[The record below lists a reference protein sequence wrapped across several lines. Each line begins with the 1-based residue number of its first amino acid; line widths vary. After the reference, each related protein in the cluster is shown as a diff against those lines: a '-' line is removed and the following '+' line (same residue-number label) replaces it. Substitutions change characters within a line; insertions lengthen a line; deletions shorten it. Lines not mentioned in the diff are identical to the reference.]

1 MVTPTP
7 WFNYLVK
14 RNNGIKNKI
23 INIHGKHADNKNC
36 EWEKMKRFKKRR
48 KILTLSFPNS
58 PLPLA

>member
-1 MVTPTP
+1 
-7 WFNYLVK
+7 VK
-14 RNNGIKNKI
+14 RNKGIKNKI

-36 EWEKMKRFKKRR
+36 EWEKMKRFRKRR